1 MEAHT
6 HRLWQHRFSRI
17 GPYKERWQGLFV
29 PLTAETGL
37 ADVHCT
43 WNGVFVAEAIAAL
56 RPAWHLLLSD
66 TDVAPTAL
74 FEVGELVQLCEQI
87 CHNSLQAGQPG
98 LIVGTEPHQDINAG
112 LAIFPGTARLPTA
125 KGYDCT
131 CWSGLGFPYHSSRL
145 RPHPPTLSTR
155 SSCKPLPLPS
165 CMQSMSNWQPSLAH
179 HLLPNSQGP
188 TPRARPTLF
197 LCPLFGSVWAGALP
211 RGLVLLRFFPC
222 GSAMACYPA
231 PCPLIPVL
239 PDAGVSISTPAA
251 RLWAAVC
258 VVLCR
263 AATSRMSPSQGTEL
277 ARPWCECFWIA
288 ERCWHLVC
296 LVSPLSHYTFAPAL

>member
-165 CMQSMSNWQPSLAH
+165 CMQSTSILQRSLAPRSLAFSH
-179 HLLPNSQGP
+179 KTLTTTLQPGSSSAHGP
-188 TPRARPTLF
+188 
-197 LCPLFGSVWAGALP
+197 V
-211 RGLVLLRFFPC
+211 
-222 GSAMACYPA
+222 
-231 PCPLIPVL
+231 
-239 PDAGVSISTPAA
+239 
-251 RLWAAVC
+251 
-258 VVLCR
+258 
-263 AATSRMSPSQGTEL
+263 
-277 ARPWCECFWIA
+277 PWCGP
-288 ERCWHLVC
+288 HLNAPSGQRPAVPSTNNSGSG
-296 LVSPLSHYTFAPAL
+296 SPT